1 MWMPHRAPVETSPWP
16 GLWAGVWEMGL
27 SPLSTCFLGKDGCC
41 LQWTPGLS
49 MTSVF
54 CLSAGVMPV
63 QKYDHSLCQMD
74 HFCRKKQGSRG
85 PFAGASRLYFDLL
98 ASWCSLVT
106 VSGFRMYFIRSNSIA
121 GGQLPCCSW
130 TRAPSFIRSVPGCAR
145 CLSGCSD
152 IQQQTDRW
160 RQRRPKLRW
169 PQALKSPS
177 PQPPLTAATVPPAP
191 TPGRA
196 LVFSLKYLRTA
207 HHPLWLLSD
216 TLTPLR
222 GGGTCLHLGCPCPCI
237 SVLHATFLTF
247 SAVSFIIVF
256 VCLPLVEYQLHTGR
270 SRACFTE

>member
-1 MWMPHRAPVETSPWP
+1 MPHRASCRDLSF
-16 GLWAGVWEMGL
+16 GLGFGQGVWEMGL
-27 SPLSTCFLGKDGCC
+27 SPLSTCFLGEDGCC

-54 CLSAGVMPV
+54 SV
-63 QKYDHSLCQMD
+63 QEWCQCSTTTACVKMD
-74 HFCRKKQGSRG
+74 HFCRKSGFTRPLCWGIEVVFWLVSFLG
-85 PFAGASRLYFDLL
+85 
-98 ASWCSLVT
+98 CSLVT

-145 CLSGCSD
+145 CLSGCRAYSSR
-152 IQQQTDRW
+152 QTDGDSEG
-160 RQRRPKLRW
+160 QSSGDLRPWSRCLPSRPW
-169 PQALKSPS
+169 QQLPCLPLPPQA
-177 PQPPLTAATVPPAP
+177 VPF
-191 TPGRA
+191 
-196 LVFSLKYLRTA
+196 VFLSSTCVA

-256 VCLPLVEYQLHTGR
+256 VCLPL
-270 SRACFTE
+270 